1 MIAELSCAW
10 GRIGFIL
17 SGAAAAFA
25 ASNAIDRL
33 IELVYALK
41 SQFRPNALFGMSH
54 QTVSAVRKL
63 NNAACIYLWRKG
75 VAGAASLLGYPA
87 AESEDMSDIALNS
100 FSMAFGDLPRG
111 YLIVDR
117 QGARAAACRT

>member
-1 MIAELSCAW
+1 
-10 GRIGFIL
+10 
-17 SGAAAAFA
+17 
-25 ASNAIDRL
+25 
-33 IELVYALK
+33 
-41 SQFRPNALFGMSH
+41 
-54 QTVSAVRKL
+54 VRKL
-63 NNAACIYLWRKG
+63 KNAGCIYLWRKG

-87 AESEDMSDIALNS
+87 TESEDMPDIAPNS

>member
-41 SQFRPNALFGMSH
+41 SQFRPNARFVMSH
-54 QTVSAVRKL
+54 QTV
-63 NNAACIYLWRKG
+63 
-75 VAGAASLLGYPA
+75 
-87 AESEDMSDIALNS
+87 
-100 FSMAFGDLPRG
+100 
-111 YLIVDR
+111 
-117 QGARAAACRT
+117 